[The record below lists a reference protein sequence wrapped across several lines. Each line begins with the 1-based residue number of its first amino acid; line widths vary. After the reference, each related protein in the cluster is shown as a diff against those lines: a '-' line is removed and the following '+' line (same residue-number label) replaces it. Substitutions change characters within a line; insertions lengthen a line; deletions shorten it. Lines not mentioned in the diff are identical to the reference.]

1 MKSSLM
7 GMFNAINERNDLFN
21 LWLQKDRDFDQVELQ
36 VNRVR
41 QHRQEAASTEVLW
54 NRTQL
59 EEKYSKEDVDDLIA
73 RCVRLGKYQDDPN
86 FPGVERLRQ
95 YELVQEVTRKTSDA
109 LEDSTSLNAGM
120 MVSATDASSLL
131 AEGLEFQ
138 KKDPMEL
145 STSSL

>member
-1 MKSSLM
+1 M
-7 GMFNAINERNDLFN
+7 
-21 LWLQKDRDFDQVELQ
+21 
-36 VNRVR
+36 
-41 QHRQEAASTEVLW
+41 W

-95 YELVQEVTRKTSDA
+95 YELVKEVTRKTSDA
-109 LEDSTSLNAGM
+109 LEDSTSLSASM